1 MTAPYGPGMGM
12 AGLYGG
18 PPPDPEMARLAEKEG
33 QLERE
38 IQNRC
43 ERFHQPEVEQKE
55 KIKAEIRE
63 IVAQQFELRQER
75 RRLELK
81 RLEEEMKH
89 MREIIERRDKARDR
103 IINRHVSELLGE
115 EDELRF

>member
-1 MTAPYGPGMGM
+1 
-12 AGLYGG
+12 
-18 PPPDPEMARLAEKEG
+18 
-33 QLERE
+33 
-38 IQNRC
+38 
-43 ERFHQPEVEQKE
+43 
-55 KIKAEIRE
+55 
-63 IVAQQFELRQER
+63 
-75 RRLELK
+75 LELK